1 MYRLL
6 DLFAG
11 AGGMSLG
18 FVQSG
23 RFEVAVAVEKNE
35 NAQTTY
41 MRNHEHTA
49 MLSDVLDIADY
60 DLFQCEYGTFDVI
73 VGGPPCQGF
82 SNANRQ
88 KNHIV
93 SQNNSLVKK
102 YVEIIL
108 NLRPKA
114 FVMENVRMLKSEI
127 HRFYCSY
134 DDNFEFD
141 RLGLTI
147 YDETICLLN
156 TECPVIDI
164 DQYLLNSQ
172 LISELI
178 LPEKTYYAL
187 RMFLKNSSNEQKR
200 EKVLKEKSKQC
211 IKIIA
216 LLPARSPEISR
227 FYVDFEQTALNA
239 FIDFAGGAITF
250 EEAEPRMTAYI
261 NLQRLMMHAKEL
273 LDNNIIVD
281 SLRVGPRG
289 VYVNTKS
296 YSVYDYISRKLGEL
310 YDISDNVLNAAWF
323 GVAQLRERYIALG
336 IRNDLGVQPEL
347 PAAEFESAEYRT
359 VRDAISDLE
368 SVAPSFNIDEAPIN
382 LNNGYQ
388 ATELT
393 VQLRNSAILA
403 NHIATETR
411 DTAKK
416 RFEALRPGQNFHD
429 LDRSL
434 IEDTYTRPERTQNS
448 IYLRLEYDKPCGTV
462 TNVRK
467 SMWIH
472 PVIDRAISIREAA
485 RLQSF
490 PDNFVFVGTKD
501 SQYQQ
506 VGNAVPPIMAKA
518 IASKLAQLL
527 DWCNLVNDEQGGFPN
542 GRLINNGTAA
552 ADDVKNSIKEHGS
565 RNDRKEVSA

>member
-1 MYRLL
+1 MYRVL

-18 FVQSG
+18 FLQSD
-23 RFEVAVAVEKNE
+23 RFEIAAAVEKNE
-35 NAQTTY
+35 NAQATY

-49 MLSDVLDIADY
+49 MLSDILDITDY
-60 DLFQCEYGTFDVI
+60 DMFQHEYGDFDVV

-102 YVEIIL
+102 YVEVIL

-134 DDNFEFD
+134 NDGFEFE
-141 RLGLTI
+141 RLGLSI
-147 YDETICLLN
+147 HNETICLLN
-156 TECPVIDI
+156 AECPVSDI
-164 DQYLLNSQ
+164 NQYLLDSQ
-172 LISELI
+172 IVDELI
-178 LPEKTYYAL
+178 LPEKAFYAL
-187 RMFLKNSSNEQKR
+187 RMFLKNSSNEQER
-200 EKVLKEKSKQC
+200 ERVLEKKGKQC

-227 FYVDFEQTALNA
+227 EYVNFEQTALNV
-239 FIDFAGGAITF
+239 FIDFAGGEITF
-250 EEAEPRMTAYI
+250 EEAVPWMTSYI
-261 NLQRLMMHAKEL
+261 NVQRLMLHTKEL

-281 SLRVGPRG
+281 SLRVEPRG
-289 VYVNTKS
+289 VYVNVKS
-296 YSVYDYISRKLGEL
+296 YSVFDYISKKLGES

-323 GVAQLRERYIALG
+323 GAPQLRERYIALG
-336 IRNDLGVQPEL
+336 IRNDLGIQSEL
-347 PAAEFESAEYRT
+347 PAAEFKPAEFRT
-359 VRDAISDLE
+359 VYDAISDLE
-368 SVAPSFNIDEAPIN
+368 SVAPSFNIEDAPIN
-382 LNNGYQ
+382 LNNEYQ
-388 ATELT
+388 ATALT
-393 VQLRNSAILA
+393 VQLRNSVVLT

-411 DTAKK
+411 EKAKK
-416 RFEALRPGQNFHD
+416 RFKALQPGQNFHD

-448 IYLRLEYDKPCGTV
+448 IYLRLEYEKPCGTV

-490 PDNFVFVGTKD
+490 PDSFVFVGTKD

-518 IASKLAQLL
+518 IALKLAWLL
-527 DWCNLVNDEQGGFPN
+527 DLCNLASDEQGGLAN
-542 GRLINNGTAA
+542 GGFINNRAA
-552 ADDVKNSIKEHGS
+552 ASDDVKDSIKEHGS